1 MEQGALLSRGSSS
14 DPSNG
19 SKSKGGGRGLKSIL
33 NGLDD
38 LWDQSQYA
46 DEYDMTQF
54 LAKLNG

>member
-1 MEQGALLSRGSSS
+1 MEQGSLLSRGSSS

-19 SKSKGGGRGLKSIL
+19 SKPKGGGRGLKSIL
-33 NGLDD
+33 NGLEE
-38 LWDQSQYA
+38 LWDQSQYT